1 MLRIQDRAAVWWTLA
16 ACAVAAQFAD
26 IVTTLAVLH
35 SGGGEANPLGAHLM
49 AIGGWPLLIGAK
61 LALALALGVLLVA
74 FGASRAARRT
84 WAGGV
89 ALVLAALL
97 VLATWLII
105 GNNLAIWLITT
116 HALPWR

>member
-1 MLRIQDRAAVWWTLA
+1 MERLQDRAAVWWTLA

-26 IVTTLAVLH
+26 IVTTLGVLRA
-35 SGGGEANPLGAHLM
+35 GGGEANPLAAYLM
-49 AIGGWPLLIGAK
+49 REGGWPLLIGSK
-61 LALALALGVLLVA
+61 LALALALGGLLVA
-74 FGASRAARRT
+74 FGASCAARRT

-89 ALVLAALL
+89 ALILAALL

>member
-35 SGGGEANPLGAHLM
+35 SGGGEANPIGAHLM
-49 AIGGWPLLIGAK
+49 AMGGWPLLIGSK